1 MFSCQKMKECLS
13 LHNLTN
19 WGQPCKDVP
28 SSGFDGQAKYTKR
41 TIAESIK
48 NMFFKKKK
56 CLWWLTEGCL
66 FSERI
71 INFLIYRWKERE
83 RKTRERK
90 KLKILSGFYK
100 SVKNIKRYKYSYFY
114 LKMVNKTRSEE
125 FVIVFLCKMFEA
137 NWYQMVVVTINAKK
151 IIIECGS
158 H

>member
-1 MFSCQKMKECLS
+1 MFSCQKMKEFQFMCLS
-13 LHNLTN
+13 RHNLTN

-48 NMFFKKKK
+48 NMFVKKKPFEYIFGDWLRDA
-56 CLWWLTEGCL
+56 CLVNVSLT
-66 FSERI
+66 SWSIAER
-71 INFLIYRWKERE
+71 RERE
-83 RKTRERK
+83 KREREK

-137 NWYQMVVVTINAKK
+137 NWYQMVVVTINAKNL
-151 IIIECGS
+151 
-158 H
+158 